1 MKPFKI
7 NRNSWHYKLN
17 KTFFNNYEYSMEYN
31 WEPRHNNFCA
41 YWRAT
46 MFRVL
51 FAAILTAILG
61 SILTML
67 GVGVYNDPLGAVIV
81 IGSVLGLIATMAVIA
96 FTLQFFSNRKKAKA
110 DLPDSLFMQKYKA
123 HKSKIC
129 PMVEYDS

>member
-17 KTFFNNYEYSMEYN
+17 QNFFNDYQYSMEYN
-31 WEPRHNNFCA
+31 WEPHHYNFCA

-46 MFRVL
+46 MLRVF
-51 FAAILTAILG
+51 FATSLTVGLG
-61 SILTML
+61 GVVTML
-67 GVGVYNDPLGAVIV
+67 GVGVYNDPLGAVII
-81 IGSVLGLIATMAVIA
+81 IGSVLGFIATVVGIA
-96 FTLQFFSNRKKAKA
+96 ASVTFFSDRKKAKA

-129 PMVEYDS
+129 PGVEYE

>member
-17 KTFFNNYEYSMEYN
+17 KNFFNESSMQYD

-46 MFRVL
+46 MFRMFFASILILVL
-51 FAAILTAILG
+51 GFM
-61 SILTML
+61 LTML
-67 GVGVYNDPLGAVIV
+67 GVVVYLEPLRVAIV
-81 IGSVLGLIATMAVIA
+81 VGTVLGLIATIVGIAAIAVFIDD
-96 FTLQFFSNRKKAKA
+96 RKKANANK
-110 DLPDSLFMQKYKA
+110 PDSLFMQKYKV

-129 PMVEYDS
+129 PMVEYD